1 MLMHT
6 ASFGWLSGLKI
17 GNVVQMNKHYTT
29 IEQALMY
36 LLEQREQ
43 QPSLREVAEHC
54 HLSEFHF
61 QRIFT
66 QWAGV
71 SPKQFLQ
78 YLNRDYARSCLSRGS
93 SVQGATAMTG
103 LSSTGR
109 LHDLFVTL
117 EAITPG
123 DIKSAGENILFTC
136 GIPPTPFGDC
146 FIALTERGSHQLAF
160 LDQALADEPLQALK
174 KQWPAASFNKNPQL
188 TKATV
193 DSIFRPNEGTKQTL
207 NLWIKGSPFQFKVW
221 EALLAIP
228 EGQLSCYSDIAKDIG
243 QDGAARAVGSAV
255 AKNPI
260 AYLIPCHRVIKNM
273 GVLGN
278 YRWGEARK
286 QAIIGRELS
295 RNAR

>member
-1 MLMHT
+1 MDT
-6 ASFGWLSGLKI
+6 ASFGWLSVLNI
-17 GNVVQMNKHYTT
+17 VNVVPMNSHYTT
-29 IEQALMY
+29 IEQALHY
-36 LLEQREQ
+36 LLEHRER
-43 QPSLREVAEHC
+43 QPSLQELAEHC

-71 SPKQFLQ
+71 SPKRFLQ
-78 YLNRDYARSCLSRGS
+78 CLNRDYAKSCLSRGN
-93 SVQGATAMTG
+93 SVLNTSDMTG

-109 LHDLFVTL
+109 LHDLFVAL

-123 DIKSAGENILFTC
+123 DIKSAGENIQFTC
-136 GIPPTPFGDC
+136 GIHPTPFGNC
-146 FIALTERGSHQLAF
+146 FIAITERGIHQLAF
-160 LDQALADEPLQALK
+160 IDQAQDGEYLQTLK
-174 KQWPAASFNKNPQL
+174 QQWPAASFNTEQQL
-188 TKATV
+188 TKSTV
-193 DSIFRPNEGTKQTL
+193 DNIFSPSGTPKE
-207 NLWIKGSPFQFKVW
+207 NFKLWIKGSPFQFKVW

-228 EGQLSCYSDIAKDIG
+228 EGRLSCYSDIASDIG
-243 QDGAARAVGSAV
+243 QANAARAVGSAV

-295 RNAR
+295 ANAL

>member
-1 MLMHT
+1 MD
-6 ASFGWLSGLKI
+6 
-17 GNVVQMNKHYTT
+17 KHYAT

-36 LLEQREQ
+36 LLEHRER
-43 QPSLREVAEHC
+43 QPSLLEVAEHC

-78 YLNRDYARSCLSRGS
+78 CLNRDYARNCLTRGN
-93 SVQGATAMTG
+93 SVLHTSDMTG

-109 LHDLFVTL
+109 LHDLFVSL

-123 DIKSAGENILFTC
+123 DIKSAGENIQFTC
-136 GIPPTPFGDC
+136 GIHPTPFGNC
-146 FIALTERGSHQLAF
+146 FIALTERGIHQLAF
-160 LDQALADEPLQALK
+160 VDPSQGEEYQLTLK
-174 KQWPAASFNKNPQL
+174 QQWPAASFNKQQQL
-188 TKATV
+188 TESTV
-193 DSIFRPNEGTKQTL
+193 DRIFTPSKNNKQTFK
-207 NLWIKGSPFQFKVW
+207 LWIKGSPFQFKVW

-243 QDGAARAVGSAV
+243 QPSAARAVGSAI
-255 AKNPI
+255 AKNSI

-295 RNAR
+295 ANGC

>member
-1 MLMHT
+1 
-6 ASFGWLSGLKI
+6 
-17 GNVVQMNKHYTT
+17 MNKHYAT
-29 IEQALMY
+29 IEQALHY
-36 LLEQREQ
+36 LLEHRDR
-43 QPSLREVAEHC
+43 QPSLAEVAEHC

-71 SPKQFLQ
+71 SPKRFLQ
-78 YLNRDYARSCLSRGS
+78 CLNRDYARSRLTSGS
-93 SVQGATAMTG
+93 SVQGTTDMTG

-109 LHDLFVTL
+109 LHDLFVSL

-136 GIPPTPFGDC
+136 GIHPTPFGDC
-146 FIALTERGSHQLAF
+146 FIALTERGIHQLAF
-160 LDQALADEPLQALK
+160 VDPSQGEEYQQALK
-174 KQWPAASFNKNPQL
+174 QQWPAASFNKKPQL
-188 TKATV
+188 TQTTI
-193 DSIFRPNEGTKQTL
+193 DSIFKPNEGAKKTFK
-207 NLWIKGSPFQFKVW
+207 LWIKGSPFQFKVW
-221 EALLAIP
+221 EALLAIE

-243 QDGAARAVGSAV
+243 QASAARAVGSAV

-295 RNAR
+295 ANAR